1 MIRHCERAGC
11 EVTTR
16 RRRFCS
22 DRCASS
28 DRQRRYRE
36 RDGVTQEIELRGVS
50 VKIEHSQPEAFGVPT
65 IGDVAFIFAD
75 DAERFR
81 RLGYVS

>member
-1 MIRHCERAGC
+1 MIRQCERTGC

-22 DRCASS
+22 DRCASI
-28 DRQRRYRE
+28 DRQRRFRE
-36 RDGVTQEIELRGVS
+36 RDFIDVRVS

-65 IGDVAFIFAD
+65 IGDVAFVFAD

-81 RLGYVS
+81 RLGYVSGG

>member
-1 MIRHCERAGC
+1 MIRQCECC
-11 EVTTR
+11 EVKTR
-16 RRRFCS
+16 RRKFCS
-22 DRCASS
+22 DRCASI

-36 RDGVTQEIELRGVS
+36 RDVVEVKVS
-50 VKIEHSQPEAFGVPT
+50 VTIEYSQPEAFGVPT

-81 RLGYVS
+81 RMDYVG

>member
-1 MIRHCERAGC
+1 MIRRCECC
-11 EVTTR
+11 EVKTR
-16 RRRFCS
+16 RRKFCS
-22 DRCASS
+22 DRCASI

-36 RDGVTQEIELRGVS
+36 RDVVEVKVS
-50 VKIEHSQPEAFGVPT
+50 VTIEYSQPEAFGVPT

-81 RLGYVS
+81 RMDYVG